1 MVISLSNEYHVYA
14 NKGIVSFLY
23 DRPECKPKG
32 SGEHRCDVI
41 LIEFSQRKLIWIIEC
56 KSEVG
61 DREASTA
68 IKQIEGCSKM
78 IHNAGDW
85 QIKKLVIGEEFPS
98 QRAVRSL
105 GLKGILHTE
114 LKSSRIDKGLESI
127 VNAVKKIEGC

>member
-1 MVISLSNEYHVYA
+1 MVISLSNKCHVYA

-32 SGEHRCDVI
+32 SGEHICDII

-56 KSEVG
+56 KSTVDYG
-61 DREASTA
+61 KANDA

-78 IHNAGDW
+78 IYNDRDW
-85 QIKKLVIGEEFPS
+85 DIKKLVIGKKEVKAE
-98 QRAVRSL
+98 AVKL
-105 GLKGILHTE
+105 LEKEKILHIE